1 LRVIEPVSSRPI
13 VASTPIVTRSQGERE
28 GWEDCACLSLSAS
41 RELVTAGW
49 RKTVS
54 VKTLQWLEGQEVFAQ
69 GAHKRHDRLTLEW
82 LQG

>member
-1 LRVIEPVSSRPI
+1 

-49 RKTVS
+49 WKTGS
-54 VKTLQWLEGQEVFAQ
+54 VKTLQWLEGQEFIVEGRRSATI
-69 GAHKRHDRLTLEW
+69 A
-82 LQG
+82 